1 MENVDVI
8 LLTIVV
14 VVSFVV
20 FIVTSLKEFNRMEEE
35 PYEYEKATGP
45 TRAAL
50 FNALSDLFEDD
61 EIPKKSRDKFKRTIT
76 RTISDM
82 HSDGVR
88 FDGSANEPPTKPRR
102 KKKSTEKK
110 KKNP

>member
-50 FNALSDLFEDD
+50 FNALSDLFEEN
-61 EIPKKSRDKFKRTIT
+61 EIPKKSRDKLKRTIT

-88 FDGSANEPPTKPRR
+88 FDGAPNEPPSKPKQKR
-102 KKKSTEKK
+102 KSAEKK